1 MATQRLPEG
10 HPSNGEGVPAS
21 IHNVDLR
28 ARDQERDLAKDRT
41 KLQRQTTTDDAH
53 CKPGT
58 LQEVGGEGVEEGR
71 EGRGRG
77 GGREGGR
84 EGGYRGEGGREG
96 GG

>member
-10 HPSNGEGVPAS
+10 HPSNGECVPAS

-28 ARDQERDLAKDRT
+28 ACDQERDLAKDRT

-58 LQEVGGEGVEEGR
+58 LQEVGYRGGGRGREGGGGGGGGGR
-71 EGRGRG
+71 EGR
-77 GGREGGR
+77 GREGGR
-84 EGGYRGEGGREG
+84 EGG
-96 GG
+96 